1 MGIRVLIASHIR
13 LYREALGR
21 VLEQASLEAGDPAPD
36 VVLVGLAGSA
46 TDAVEQVRRLAPD
59 ITLLDMAMSDA
70 FSAARQL
77 GRFAGGSRIIALGMA
92 ENEAEVLNCA
102 QLGIA
107 GYVTRDASVAE
118 MFSTVEAT
126 ARGEVHCSPKIAGSL
141 FRRIAALST
150 ERSNGSTP
158 NALTA
163 RESQILKL
171 LQQGMSNK
179 MISRSLGIELP
190 TVKNHVHSI
199 LAKLGIHRRT
209 EAISL
214 LYGRTQLDEPL
225 ASDC

>member
-1 MGIRVLIASHIR
+1 MGIRVLVASHIR
-13 LYREALGR
+13 LYREALER
-21 VLEQASLEAGDPAPD
+21 VLEEAAGMDP
-36 VVLVGLAGSA
+36 VGGACGA
-46 TDAVEQVRRLAPD
+46 AETVEQVRRLAPD

-77 GRFAGGSRIIALGMA
+77 GRFAGTTRVIALGMP
-92 ENEAEVLNCA
+92 ESEAEVLNCA

-107 GYVTRDASVAE
+107 GYVTRDASVTDMLLA
-118 MFSTVEAT
+118 VQAT

-150 ERSNGSTP
+150 ERNGSP
-158 NALTA
+158 SLLTA
-163 RESQILKL
+163 RELQILGL
-171 LQQGMSNK
+171 LQQAMSNK

-199 LAKLGIHRRT
+199 LGKLGIHRRT

-214 LYGRTQLDEPL
+214 LYGRTQPQERAANDY
-225 ASDC
+225 

>member
-1 MGIRVLIASHIR
+1 MA
-13 LYREALGR
+13 
-21 VLEQASLEAGDPAPD
+21 
-36 VVLVGLAGSA
+36 A
-46 TDAVEQVRRLAPD
+46 TAVDAVEQVRKLAPD
-59 ITLLDMAMSDA
+59 VALLDMAMVDA
-70 FSAARQL
+70 FSVAKHL
-77 GRFAGGSRIIALGMA
+77 GRFAGTSRIVALGMSGS
-92 ENEAEVLNCA
+92 ETEVLNCA
-102 QLGIA
+102 QLGIS
-107 GYVTRDASVAE
+107 GYVTHEASLAE
-118 MFSTVEAT
+118 MLAAVEAA

-150 ERSNGSTP
+150 ERVSGNAPS
-158 NALTA
+158 ALTA

-214 LYGRTQLDEPL
+214 LYVRDQQVTETAQTVGDY
-225 ASDC
+225 